1 MAWDD
6 DFQGDWRNPTSL
18 SSDNDYEDV
27 DESYEDELAIDPL
40 ATIDKSKD
48 DNIVINIGSV
58 PPRRTLDCVSNNQP
72 PPGARNK
79 KIQRRNRY
87 WYNNGNEKSVSF
99 FRQHQHTAYKHSIN
113 ENMPYDTTI
122 SQTPICHKS

>member
-6 DFQGDWRNPTSL
+6 DIQGDWRNPTSL
-18 SSDNDYEDV
+18 SSDNDSEDV

-40 ATIDKSKD
+40 DTLDKSKD

-58 PPRRTLDCVSNNQP
+58 PRRRTLDCVSNNQP

-79 KIQRRNRY
+79 KFSYGIDIGTITEMKNQFP
-87 WYNNGNEKSVSF
+87 F
-99 FRQHQHTAYKHSIN
+99 FVNISMIQHTNIA
-113 ENMPYDTTI
+113 
-122 SQTPICHKS
+122 